1 MTEEEKRALAHQIM
15 EQESARLRSRAHALN
30 DQNQQRLN
38 DSLQRTA
45 KQRQVLSSLAR
56 NGITW
61 DQLREAYHSA
71 FKAGHDAMLTFKLSF
86 FYAEAAIAFHERFS
100 SSPESTATFINQ
112 MVDIA
117 EEYPDRAAIMKQCLA
132 ETGIDTSAFDE
143 AATFTPGRASM
154 TMTTATRK
162 DREAVERM
170 RRTGITQKDLE
181 YEKRIGYTN
190 GWHTGAGM
198 SVCYACAAISLH
210 RFHGCGKDEIE
221 TFLERVVELE
231 DEEISAHDIIERA
244 IRETDVEVSEIAAGG
259 KEIQLL

>member
-1 MTEEEKRALAHQIM
+1 MTEEEKRTLALHIM
-15 EQESARLRSRAHALN
+15 EQESARLRSRTHALN

-45 KQRQVLSSLAR
+45 KQRQVFSNLAR

-61 DQLREAYHSA
+61 NELREAYHTA
-71 FKAGHDAMLTFKLSF
+71 FKVGHDAMLTFKLSF
-86 FYAEAAIAFHERFS
+86 FYAGTAIAFHEVLCS
-100 SSPESTATFINQ
+100 GAEQTTAFINQ
-112 MVDIA
+112 IVNIA
-117 EEYPDRAAIMKQCLA
+117 EEYPNRAALMKQCFA
-132 ETGIDTSAFDE
+132 ETGIDTALYDE
-143 AATFTPGRASM
+143 IPTFTPGRASM
-154 TMTTATRK
+154 TMATASRK

-198 SVCYACAAISLH
+198 SVCYGCAALALF
-210 RFHGCGKDEIE
+210 RFHGFGKDEIE
-221 TFLERVVELE
+221 TFLERVAELE

-244 IRETDVEVSEIAAGG
+244 IRETDVDVSDIAAGSR
-259 KEIQLL
+259 EM